1 MVRVPE
7 EYINEGPVNSNPV
20 ENVAYNSDVYGLYGK
35 VFQKNLYIFQKPL
48 NKNDE

>member
-1 MVRVPE
+1 MCQAVRIPE

-35 VFQKNLYIFQKPL
+35 VFQKNYIKFKIHL
-48 NKNDE
+48 FN